1 MRFWE
6 YIFVKQVSYAGAGP
20 FADEDVQLSFDVW
33 DVCAPALA
41 AALAGAAG
49 GRKLADR

>member
-1 MRFWE
+1 MGV
-6 YIFVKQVSYAGAGP
+6 FVKQVSYAGAGP
-20 FADEDVQLSFDVW
+20 CADEDVGWSFDV
-33 DVCAPALA
+33 A